1 MKIPELFR
9 IVLLIVGILN
19 IRFSEEKKE
28 LESIYE

>member
-28 LESIYE
+28 LESI